1 MYEEKTVMEQQPK
14 AVLIGVNVNNQI
26 NFEESMEELENLV
39 NACEMEVVGRAD
51 QNMKAI
57 NKATYIGSGKVKEV
71 QILIDELEADV
82 LVFNNEL
89 SPSQLRNLE
98 RLLEHKILDRTSLIL
113 EIFAQR
119 ARTKEAKLQVEV
131 ATLKY
136 MLPRLIGLNEAM
148 DRQYGGVGTISRG
161 GGEKKL
167 VLDRRRIEEK
177 ITELGRE
184 LEQVSRERQTQRK
197 KRSSSGLPSVALV
210 GYTNAGKS
218 TLMNALMDLSQRP
231 DNKKVFEKDML
242 FATLDTSVRK
252 IMLPDKAFLL
262 SDTVGF
268 VSKLPHELVK
278 AFRSTLDEVRNADL
292 LLHVVDASNSDYRLQ
307 IEITEETLKQI
318 GADGLP
324 TILVYNKA
332 DLTDMKIPTV
342 RDKDIYISAR
352 ERIGIQELVRLICE
366 KVFSQYIECRML
378 IPYDQAKVTAYFNE
392 NAHVKET
399 AYESGGVL
407 LIMECRESDYIKY
420 KEYIYSEQP

>member
-1 MYEEKTVMEQQPK
+1 MEQQPK

-26 NFEESMEELENLV
+26 NFEESMEELEDLV

-71 QILIDELEADV
+71 QVLIDELQADV

-98 RLLEHKILDRTSLIL
+98 RTLEHKILDRTSLIL

-136 MLPRLIGLNEAM
+136 MLPRLVGLNEAM

-177 ITELGRE
+177 ITELSRE
-184 LEQVSRERQTQRK
+184 LKQVSLERQTQRK

-252 IMLPDKAFLL
+252 ILLPDNKAFLL

-278 AFRSTLDEVRNADL
+278 AFRSTLEEVRNADL
-292 LLHVVDASNSDYRLQ
+292 LLHVVDVSNSDYRLQ

-324 TILVYNKA
+324 TIQVYNKA

-342 RDKDIYISAR
+342 RDNDIYISAR
-352 ERIGIQELVRLICE
+352 EQIGIQELVQLICE
-366 KVFSQYIECRML
+366 KVFSQYIGCRML
-378 IPYDQAKVTAYFNE
+378 IPYDQAKIIAYFNE
-392 NAHVKET
+392 NAHVMET
-399 AYESGGVL
+399 GYESGGVL
-407 LIMECRESDYIKY
+407 LTMECRESDYRKY
-420 KEYIYSEQP
+420 EEYIYPGQP

>member
-1 MYEEKTVMEQQPK
+1 MDRQPK
-14 AVLIGVNVNNQI
+14 AVLIGVNINNQI

-39 NACEMEVVGRAD
+39 NACEMEAVGRAD
-51 QNMKAI
+51 QNMKAV
-57 NKATYIGSGKVKEV
+57 NKATFIGSGKVKEV
-71 QILIDELEADV
+71 QLMVDELQADV

-98 RLLEHKILDRTSLIL
+98 RVFERRILDRTSLIL
-113 EIFAQR
+113 EIFARR

-136 MLPRLIGLNEAM
+136 MLPRLVGLNEAM

-167 VLDRRRIEEK
+167 VLDRRRIEER

-184 LEQVSRERQTQRK
+184 LEKVSRERQTQRK
-197 KRSSSGLPSVALV
+197 KRSISGLPSVALV

-218 TLMNALMDLSQRP
+218 TLMNALMELSQRP
-231 DNKKVFEKDML
+231 DNKKVFAKDML

-252 IMLPDKAFLL
+252 ITLPDNKAFLL

-268 VSKLPHELVK
+268 VSNLPHELVK
-278 AFRSTLDEVRNADL
+278 AFRSTLEEVRNADL
-292 LLHVVDASNSDYRLQ
+292 LLHVVDVSNPDYRLQ
-307 IEITEETLKQI
+307 IEITGETLKQI
-318 GADGLP
+318 GAEGLP

-332 DLTDMKIPTV
+332 DLTGMKIPLV
-342 RDKDIYISAR
+342 RDNDIYISAG
-352 ERIGIQELVRLICE
+352 EQIGIQELVRLISE
-366 KVFSQYIECRML
+366 KISGRYIKCRML
-378 IPYDQAKVTAYFNE
+378 IPYDQAKVAAYFNE

-399 AYESGGVL
+399 AYESGGIL
-407 LIMECRESDYIKY
+407 LTMECRESDYRKY
-420 KEYIYSEQP
+420 NAFIFSEQK

>member
-1 MYEEKTVMEQQPK
+1 MEQQPK
-14 AVLIGVNVNNQI
+14 AVLLGVNVNNQI
-26 NFEESMEELENLV
+26 NFEESMKELESLV

-51 QNMKAI
+51 QNLKAI
-57 NKATYIGSGKVKEV
+57 NKATYIGSGKVKEI
-71 QILIDELEADV
+71 QLLIDDLGADV

-98 RLLEHKILDRTSLIL
+98 RALEHKILDRTSLIL

-119 ARTKEAKLQVEV
+119 AQTKEAKLQVEV

-136 MLPRLIGLNEAM
+136 MLPRLVGLNEAM

-177 ITELGRE
+177 ITELSRE
-184 LEQVSRERQTQRK
+184 LEQISLERRTQRK
-197 KRSSSGLPSVALV
+197 KRSNSGLPSVALV

-231 DNKKVFEKDML
+231 ENKKVFEKDML
-242 FATLDTSVRK
+242 FATLETSVRK
-252 IMLPDKAFLL
+252 ITLPDNKAFLL

-268 VSKLPHELVK
+268 VSKLPHELIK
-278 AFRSTLDEVRNADL
+278 AFRSTLEEVRNADL
-292 LLHVVDASNSDYRLQ
+292 LVHVVDASNPDNRLQ
-307 IEITEETLKQI
+307 TEITEETLKQI

-324 TILVYNKA
+324 MIHVYNKA

-342 RDKDIYISAR
+342 RGNDIYISAR
-352 ERIGIQELVRLICE
+352 EQIGIQELVLLICE
-366 KVFSQYIECRML
+366 KIFNRYIECRML
-378 IPYDQAKVTAYFNE
+378 IPYDQAKISAYFNE
-392 NAHVKET
+392 NAHVKHT
-399 AYESGGVL
+399 DYQSSGVL
-407 LIMECRESDYIKY
+407 LTMACAESDYRKY
-420 KEYIYSEQP
+420 EKYVYSDEP

>member
-1 MYEEKTVMEQQPK
+1 MEQWPK
-14 AVLIGVNVNNQI
+14 AVLIGVNIDNQS

-51 QNMKAI
+51 QNMKAV

-71 QILIDELEADV
+71 QLLIDELQADV

-98 RLLEHKILDRTSLIL
+98 RSLEHKILDRTSLIL

-136 MLPRLIGLNEAM
+136 MLPRLVGLNEAM

-177 ITELGRE
+177 ITELSRE

-218 TLMNALMDLSQRP
+218 TLMNTLMDLSQRP

-252 IMLPDKAFLL
+252 ITLPDNKAFLL

-278 AFRSTLDEVRNADL
+278 AFRSTLEEVRNADL

-318 GADGLP
+318 GADGIP

-332 DLTDMKIPTV
+332 DLIEMKIPTV
-342 RDKDIYISAR
+342 KDNSIYISAR
-352 ERIGIQELVRLICE
+352 EQIGIQELVRLICE
-366 KVFSQYIECRML
+366 KVFAQYIECRML
-378 IPYDQAKVTAYFNE
+378 IPYDQAKITAYFNE
-392 NAHVKET
+392 NAHVKDT
-399 AYESGGVL
+399 VYESGGVML
-407 LIMECRESDYIKY
+407 TMECRESDYRRYEK
-420 KEYIYSEQP
+420 YIYHEHS